1 MNLALTKTEF
11 YQKLNH
17 QNSPAYIYLKDERLF
32 QDIWVIKETL
42 PHLAQEAHRK
52 ARKTLNFQR
61 ITLTWLKELTKL
73 TVLIAT
79 GNRHWKLTSVI
90 KVLTAISQLNQ
101 WLLEQNYITETTF
114 TQSIIQK
121 WLKSSNQSSQRHG
134 LFLLL
139 NVLYKIDCISFTINY
154 QKPSQNSEPKIIT
167 ESIKYQLDC
176 QLKTLEPTIYLAIKL
191 LETLGLR
198 SYELADIPLN
208 CLRQREG
215 VYQIRIASAKQNQ
228 SEKERDIPLELV
240 PLIQQQQAKV
250 KNDFGDT
257 FSLLIPNWRL
267 NSGYGIHGC
276 QKFDF
281 FAEPLQSVDKKI
293 NRLLQRMIEDNN
305 IYNDQGKLA
314 HITTHDFRRTYATIA
329 DRIGKSPDQIQH
341 GLRHLN
347 LDMQDSYIYV
357 TPQEQEKRINRTLVN
372 KNGEITTYKTDQ
384 DAEIIK
390 REWKLRQVE
399 TGICTRP
406 NIMEE
411 CEDEYVCLGCEYIQ
425 FSSEHLA
432 KLLTF
437 RQHNL
442 EVLNRCIEQGQIDSR
457 RANTV
462 RQLLSIL
469 DKIITPLTTNI
480 TEKTEND

>member
-1 MNLALTKTEF
+1 MNLALKNTAF
-11 YQKLNH
+11 LAKLNH
-17 QNSPAYIYLKDERLF
+17 QNSPAYIYLKDERLKKDF
-32 QDIWVIKETL
+32 WIIRETL
-42 PHLAQEAHRK
+42 PHLAEEAHRK

-61 ITLTWLKELTKL
+61 ISLPWLKELTKL

-90 KVLTAISQLNQ
+90 KVLTAINQLNK
-101 WLLEQNYITETTF
+101 WLIEQDYITPSTF
-114 TQSIIQK
+114 TQSTLQK
-121 WLKSSNQSSQRHG
+121 WLKAYNKTSQRHG
-134 LFLLL
+134 LFLWL

-154 QKPSQNSEPKIIT
+154 QNPSQDSPPKIIP

-176 QLKTLEPTIYLAIKL
+176 QLKTLEPTVYLALKL

-198 SYELADIPLN
+198 SYELTDIPLN

-215 VYQIRIASAKQNQ
+215 VYQIRIASGKQNQ

-240 PLIQQQQAKV
+240 PLVKQQQEKV
-250 KNDFGDT
+250 KREFGDT

-267 NSGYGIHGC
+267 NRGYGIHGY

-281 FAEPLQSVDKKI
+281 FPEPLQKVNEKI
-293 NRLLQRMIEDNN
+293 NRLLKRIIKDNQICN
-305 IYNDQGKLA
+305 AQGQLA
-314 HITTHDFRRTYATIA
+314 HVTTHDFRRTYATIA

-341 GLRHLN
+341 SLRHLN

-372 KNGEITTYKTDQ
+372 KNGEITTYQTDQ
-384 DAEIIK
+384 DAEIMR
-390 REWKLRQVE
+390 REWKIRQVE

-411 CEDEYVCLGCEYIQ
+411 CESEYVCLGCEYVR
-425 FSSEHLA
+425 FSEEHLP
-432 KLLTF
+432 KILSF
-437 RQHNL
+437 KQHNL
-442 EVLNRCIEQGQIDSR
+442 ELLNNCIEKGQADSR
-457 RANTV
+457 RANSV
-462 RQLLSIL
+462 RQLLNIL
-469 DKIITPLTTNI
+469 DKIITQLTTNY
-480 TEKTEND
+480 TQTND